1 MTISAKIQ
9 QNWKVR
15 KEGWE
20 DAAKA
25 FAATPDE
32 SDPVF
37 RPFVLDS
44 GLWKGAVVDSNVAA
58 QQEGLNALC
67 AFLKYG
73 GAQACT
79 RSEDRL
85 GTSKGGARTDELT
98 GRGL

>member
-1 MTISAKIQ
+1 M

-44 GLWKGAVVDSNVAA
+44 GLWKGAVTDSNVAA

-67 AFLKYG
+67 TFLKFG
-73 GAQACT
+73 GPQACSRFADNRGT
-79 RSEDRL
+79 DKEMSLRLTKGIGLETLRSRQ
-85 GTSKGGARTDELT
+85 
-98 GRGL
+98 